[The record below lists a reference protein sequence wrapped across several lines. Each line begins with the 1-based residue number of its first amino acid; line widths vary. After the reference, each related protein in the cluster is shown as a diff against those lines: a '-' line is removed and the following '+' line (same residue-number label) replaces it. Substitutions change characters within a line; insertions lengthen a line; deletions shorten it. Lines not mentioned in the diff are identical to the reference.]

1 MVEEAAPPDE
11 AVPGGEGVRPNEDQ
25 VVVVV
30 VVVVVAPDNEGGMHA
45 RPSCTASAAA
55 YLKSREVS

>member
-11 AVPGGEGVRPNEDQ
+11 AVPGGDGVRPNEDQ
-25 VVVVV
+25 VVVV